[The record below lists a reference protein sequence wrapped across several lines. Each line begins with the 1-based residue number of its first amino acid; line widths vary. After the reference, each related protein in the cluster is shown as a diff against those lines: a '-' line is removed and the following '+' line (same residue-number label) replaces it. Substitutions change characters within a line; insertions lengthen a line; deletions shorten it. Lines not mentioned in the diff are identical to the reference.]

1 MLLRSTS
8 SRRRR
13 ASRSVASSPQ
23 SGSVP
28 AATPVPRARR
38 ASVAT
43 DKAISLTLNTSS
55 SSTNEMDRQRSPRG
69 SVVPNIAFEAEDS
82 HDEPIGRRILPDPEL
97 CGSRGLLPDPNR
109 SSRNSLV
116 PDDYMRTPRGSLI
129 PDSARSPRN
138 SLVPDGSRSPRHS
151 LVPDGSH
158 SPRNIY
164 GGGGGLGTEPTYN
177 RSPRGSLVP
186 GSAAALSATRNSL
199 MPDNG
204 SIRSSRHSLLPDNT
218 NRSPRGSVANIEFDR
233 NPRGSICPDI
243 SRSSRGNTVTPMEQ
257 ERSPRG
263 SICPEMMSALRSPR
277 GSIAPNIDQERSPR
291 GSISSEYH
299 NPSPRGSIMPEV
311 NKSPRGSIAP
321 DPNRSPRGSI
331 CPDVGRSPRGSIVPH
346 ESTNRSPRGSIAVA
360 DLDRTHRGS
369 IGGGGVPDQ
378 DNSSRSPR
386 GSIGPEIDHSPRG
399 SLGGYEKRSH
409 RNNNLGISE
418 PRRASADQGTSANRS
433 GSPYRYRDGNTSSV
447 RSGPGHGTQTNLGY
461 GTNAWAES
469 RRASSSVSQ
478 FSGDESRRLCMRT
491 VNSTEKGT
499 TVSSGLGVATYGSLV
514 FQLKDA
520 HREASGI
527 CDFVFRAMGVV
538 SKTMF
543 VTICL
548 ACLSTVPIIMLIM
561 GLQFIKDCPKE
572 PHIPVYMIVGGTLGG
587 VRMFWALYSQIRSR
601 RLEILSVPNAS
612 PHISPMQLVSI
623 ALTCFLTVW
632 FVLGNYWI
640 LKIRWPDFEAKM
652 FDPDH
657 WCAKTLYI
665 FAVVHLGV
673 IYAVIAMSIVTALGL
688 AVCRVLAC
696 PWFERYK

>member
-23 SGSVP
+23 SGSAP
-28 AATPVPRARR
+28 GATPVPRARR

-55 SSTNEMDRQRSPRG
+55 SGTNEMDRQRSPRG
-69 SVVPNIAFEAEDS
+69 SVVPNIAFEAEDF
-82 HDEPIGRRILPDPEL
+82 HDEPISRRILPDPEL

-116 PDDYMRTPRGSLI
+116 PDDYMRSPRGSLV

-151 LVPDGSH
+151 LVPDGPH

-164 GGGGGLGTEPTYN
+164 GVGGSEPAYN
-177 RSPRGSLVP
+177 RSPRGSIVP
-186 GSAAALSATRNSL
+186 GSAAALSTARNSL

-204 SIRSSRHSLLPDNT
+204 GIRSSRHSLLPEST
-218 NRSPRGSVANIEFDR
+218 SRSPRGSIANIEFDR
-233 NPRGSICPDI
+233 TPRGSICPDVP
-243 SRSSRGNTVTPMEQ
+243 RSLRGNASTPIDQ

-263 SICPEMMSALRSPR
+263 SICPEMIERGALRSPR

-299 NPSPRGSIMPEV
+299 NPSPRDSIMPEV
-311 NKSPRGSIAP
+311 SKSPRGSIAP

-331 CPDVGRSPRGSIVPH
+331 YPEPARSPRGSIVPQ
-346 ESTNRSPRGSIAVA
+346 EAGNRSPRGSVAVVP
-360 DLDRTHRGS
+360 DLDRNQRGS
-369 IGGGGVPDQ
+369 IGGAPDQ
-378 DNSSRSPR
+378 DNPSRSPR

-399 SLGGYEKRSH
+399 SL
-409 RNNNLGISE
+409 
-418 PRRASADQGTSANRS
+418 GTSANRS

-499 TVSSGLGVATYGSLV
+499 TASSGLGVATYGSLV

-561 GLQFIKDCPKE
+561 G
-572 PHIPVYMIVGGTLGG
+572 
-587 VRMFWALYSQIRSR
+587 
-601 RLEILSVPNAS
+601 
-612 PHISPMQLVSI
+612 
-623 ALTCFLTVW
+623 
-632 FVLGNYWI
+632 NY
-640 LKIRWPDFEAKM
+640 
-652 FDPDH
+652 
-657 WCAKTLYI
+657 Y
-665 FAVVHLGV
+665 
-673 IYAVIAMSIVTALGL
+673 
-688 AVCRVLAC
+688 
-696 PWFERYK
+696 

>member
-23 SGSVP
+23 SGSAP
-28 AATPVPRARR
+28 GATPVPRARR

-55 SSTNEMDRQRSPRG
+55 SGTNEMDRQRSPRG

-116 PDDYMRTPRGSLI
+116 PDDYMRSPRGSLV

-151 LVPDGSH
+151 LVPDGPH
-158 SPRNIY
+158 NPRNIY
-164 GGGGGLGTEPTYN
+164 GVGGSEPAYN
-177 RSPRGSLVP
+177 RSPRGSIVP

-204 SIRSSRHSLLPDNT
+204 GIRSSRHSLLPEST
-218 NRSPRGSVANIEFDR
+218 S
-233 NPRGSICPDI
+233 
-243 SRSSRGNTVTPMEQ
+243 
-257 ERSPRG
+257 
-263 SICPEMMSALRSPR
+263 RSPR
-277 GSIAPNIDQERSPR
+277 GSIANIDFDRTPR
-291 GSISSEYH
+291 GSIY
-299 NPSPRGSIMPEV
+299 
-311 NKSPRGSIAP
+311 
-321 DPNRSPRGSI
+321 PNRSPRGSI
-331 CPDVGRSPRGSIVPH
+331 CPEAARSPRGSIVPH
-346 ESTNRSPRGSIAVA
+346 EAGNRSPRGSVAVVS
-360 DLDRTHRGS
+360 DLDRNHRGS
-369 IGGGGVPDQ
+369 IGGAPDQ
-378 DNSSRSPR
+378 DNPSRSPR

-399 SLGGYEKRSH
+399 SLGGYEKRNH
-409 RNNNLGISE
+409 RSNNFAFQE

-499 TVSSGLGVATYGSLV
+499 TASSGLGVATYGSLV

-673 IYAVIAMSIVTALGL
+673 IYAVIGVSIVTALGL